1 MLRVLSGAGRFLK
14 RSDTQLSHGYATL
27 SRQARMGAHRCQT
40 VRNEEGGMKKVKC
53 WKCEGTGKVPL
64 ELPKIC
70 IGAPGCPTHK
80 KCDVCEGKG
89 WNWE

>member
-1 MLRVLSGAGRFLK
+1 MRVTGWLAE
-14 RSDTQLSHGYATL
+14 
-27 SRQARMGAHRCQT
+27 ARWNWRKE
-40 VRNEEGGMKKVKC
+40 VEMKKVKC
-53 WKCEGTGKVPL
+53 WKCNGLGKVPL
-64 ELPKIC
+64 ELPRIC